1 MNSDL
6 PILIV
11 DNSVIMRMMIK
22 HDLQKLG
29 YDNFIEAEN
38 GVEALKKI
46 EKKEGKISL
55 ILLDWKMPEMTGLQF
70 LQKLK
75 SYKKYQDISVIM
87 ITAINTRDE
96 VLSALKWGATS
107 YILKPFS
114 RKELKEKIDQIERKN
129 LKEKQE

>member
-1 MNSDL
+1 MNSDF

-22 HDLQKLG
+22 YDLQKLG

-46 EKKEGKISL
+46 EKREGKISL
-55 ILLDWKMPEMTGLQF
+55 ILLDWKMPEMSGLQF

-129 LKEKQE
+129 LKEK